1 MKFGPDK
8 VTVIE
13 GHALL
18 RQHLAS
24 IVADASL
31 QVFAEPAAATK
42 NIVESMPAVLVIGGN
57 SPVRLL

>member
-8 VTVIE
+8 VTVTE

-24 IVADASL
+24 IVADAHRL
-31 QVFAEPAAATK
+31 QK
-42 NIVESMPAVLVIGGN
+42 ESRHSILQGLFEALRQKAQVAQVASTDLE
-57 SPVRLL
+57 